1 MCNYWMWQTSLIY
14 QQNTVAMYFLPLIF
28 YPYSKTLNNHFM
40 NDHGMIFLELYQAM
54 FPTPCIHHVT

>member
-1 MCNYWMWQTSLIY
+1 
-14 QQNTVAMYFLPLIF
+14 MYFLPLIF